1 MTIIVNKVS
10 SICAANKIRVSFK
23 RRIISFTWARQPC
36 SIFTSSSVGIFFFSK
51 YRRALLVWFLNKILN
66 FKRGFVV
73 IEKLA
78 LIIGFSYGF
87 DSLQERKFK
96 KAKISFF

>member
-1 MTIIVNKVS
+1 MQLIKYEFHSKEGSFHSRGQVS
-10 SICAANKIRVSFK
+10 QTVFDPK
-23 RRIISFTWARQPC
+23 
-36 SIFTSSSVGIFFFSK
+36 FSRHILFLK